1 MKLTAQ
7 SIDRMKPQ
15 DARQQIS
22 DDHCPGLNLIVQ
34 PSGKKS
40 WAVRYR
46 MNGTHRRMTLGSYPV
61 LSLADARA
69 RTREVLAAASEGRDP
84 AEEVRAEKTAKTDND
99 RDKLRIL
106 FDLYD
111 KRHLS
116 NLRSGG
122 EQKRQLARY
131 VLPKLGDRDVRTIT
145 RRDVLDLL
153 EEIADTGRGVTAN
166 RVRTYFQTFLNWCI
180 ERDVIE
186 VNPTARMKPVAKE
199 KPRDRALGDDEIR
212 WFWQACD
219 AAGYPFGT
227 LGQLLLLTGQRT
239 GEVSRMT
246 TAEIRGDLWHL
257 SADRTKNGRAHDVP
271 LSAPVRALI
280 DKAPRLDGP
289 AGYILSTTGTTRISG
304 FSRAQASL
312 AKRMQK
318 IAEQERGEPVEIPHW
333 TWHDLRRT
341 AATGMARLGIPV
353 RITEAVLN
361 HVSGTGSGI
370 VAVYQ
375 RHDYADEKRQAL
387 DAWARFVGSLVEGK
401 ADNVV
406 RIGGRG
412 E

>member
-1 MKLTAQ
+1 MKLTAATVEKL
-7 SIDRMKPQ
+7 KPT
-15 DARQQIS
+15 DKRQQIA
-22 DDHCPGLNLIVQ
+22 DDLCPGLNLIVQ
-34 PSGKKS
+34 PTGKKG

-46 MNGTHRRMTLGSYPV
+46 VNGTHRRMNLGGYPV

-84 AEEVRAEKTAKTDND
+84 AQEVRAAKIAKPDDD
-99 RDKLRIL
+99 RDKLRVL

-116 NLRSGG
+116 TLRSGG

-131 VLPKLGDRDVRTIT
+131 VLPKLGDRDVKTIT

-166 RVRTYFQTFLNWCI
+166 RIRTYFQTFLNWCI

-186 VNPTARMKPVAKE
+186 VNPTARMKPLAKE
-199 KPRDRALGDDEIR
+199 KPRDRVLSDDEIR

-227 LGQLLLLTGQRT
+227 LGKVLLLTGQRLNEVAQIT
-239 GEVSRMT
+239 AGEIEGS
-246 TAEIRGDLWHL
+246 IWHL
-257 SADRTKNGRAHDVP
+257 PPHRAKNGRAHDVP
-271 LSAPVRALI
+271 LSAPVLALI
-280 DKAPRLDGP
+280 AEAPRLDGP
-289 AGYILSTTGTTRISG
+289 AGYFLTTTGASPISG

-312 AKRMQK
+312 AKRMRK
-318 IAEQERGEPVEIPHW
+318 IAEQDRGESVEIPHW

-341 AATGMARLGIPV
+341 CATGLARLGIPV
-353 RITEAVLN
+353 RVTEAVLN
-361 HVSGTGSGI
+361 HVSGSGAGI

-375 RHDYADEKRQAL
+375 RHDFADEKRAAL
-387 DAWARFVGSLVEGK
+387 DAWARRVAALIEGE
-401 ADNVV
+401 AGNVV
-406 RIGGRG
+406 HLVGAR
-412 E
+412 